1 MRLIRRPAVL
11 IPGIPPSITHFAGSQ
26 IWTPLRLPS
35 ITIGSQKFTRCCRR
49 HWIEPMTAENER
61 LDRELVR
68 RGLARSRSQAQAMI
82 NAGRVLVDGS
92 VVERPDNRVTASA
105 AIEAPSDHYVSR
117 AAHKLI
123 AALDDLQL
131 SVAGR
136 ALDAGAS
143 TGGFTQVLLERG
155 CQQVIA
161 VDVGSGQLALGLRSD
176 PRVRLLERTNLRD
189 LELDHVGGVPVD
201 LVVADVSFISLTLLI
216 GPLVG
221 VVRDDGWLLL
231 LVKPQFEVGRELLGR
246 DGVVRTPAHQRQAI
260 ANVIKSAGEYGWHCV
275 AAVPSRLPGASG
287 NREFFVLLRRTESV
301 PDLDLTGLVQT

>member
-1 MRLIRRPAVL
+1 
-11 IPGIPPSITHFAGSQ
+11 
-26 IWTPLRLPS
+26 
-35 ITIGSQKFTRCCRR
+35 
-49 HWIEPMTAENER
+49 MTAENER

-82 NAGRVLVDGS
+82 NAGQVLVDGS
-92 VVERPDNRVTASA
+92 IVERPDDRVHASA
-105 AIEAPSDHYVSR
+105 AIKAPLDHYVSR
-117 AAHKLI
+117 AAHKLVGV
-123 AALDDLQL
+123 LDDLQL

-161 VDVGSGQLALGLRSD
+161 VDVGSGQLVPGLRSD
-176 PRVRLLERTNLRD
+176 PRVQLLERTNLRD
-189 LELDHVGGVPVD
+189 LELAHVGGVPVD

-221 VVRDDGWLLL
+221 VTRDDGWLLL

-246 DGVVRTPAHQRQAI
+246 EGVVRTPAHHHQAI
-260 ANVIKSAGEYGWHCV
+260 SNVIKSAGEYGWHCV
-275 AAVPSRLPGASG
+275 AAVPSRIRGASG
-287 NREFFVLLRRTESV
+287 NLEFFVLLRRTESA
-301 PDLDLTGLVQT
+301 PALDLIRLVQT

>member
-1 MRLIRRPAVL
+1 
-11 IPGIPPSITHFAGSQ
+11 
-26 IWTPLRLPS
+26 
-35 ITIGSQKFTRCCRR
+35 
-49 HWIEPMTAENER
+49 MTAENER

-82 NAGRVLVDGS
+82 NAGEVLVDGS

-189 LELDHVGGVPVD
+189 LELDHVGGVQVD

-260 ANVIKSAGEYGWHCV
+260 ANVIKSAGEYGWRCV
-275 AAVPSRLPGASG
+275 TAVPSRLPGASG